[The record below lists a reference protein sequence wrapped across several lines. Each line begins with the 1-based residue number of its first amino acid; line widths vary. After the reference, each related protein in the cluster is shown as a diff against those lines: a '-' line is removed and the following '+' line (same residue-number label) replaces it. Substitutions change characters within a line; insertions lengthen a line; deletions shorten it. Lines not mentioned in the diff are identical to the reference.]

1 LGFKGTK
8 SPWRYGSNAPINKK
22 KEYLYK
28 NFQKPLKIQYF
39 MKNLSLILNGVL
51 IIAVGVLYYLHFFT
65 APHKA
70 AEARPDSTRAVT
82 GVPIVF
88 INIDTLLNNYDY
100 YQDLRMEME
109 DKQAEL
115 EAQLNAQSKTYEKN
129 AIDYQDKVSKG
140 LLTRREAAEIEQA
153 LYQEQQNLLAL
164 RDQLAMQLQEEEQV
178 RNRRLIDNIMVFL
191 RDYNKD
197 YHYQFI
203 FSNSFGDN
211 MLFASDSLNITYP
224 VLQGINK
231 KYREDQAANK

>member
-1 LGFKGTK
+1 
-8 SPWRYGSNAPINKK
+8 
-22 KEYLYK
+22 
-28 NFQKPLKIQYF
+28 

-51 IIAVGVLYYLHFFT
+51 ILAVGALYYLHFFT
-65 APHKA
+65 GPNKFG
-70 AEARPDSTRAVT
+70 EQKPDSTQAVT

-100 YQDLRMEME
+100 YQDLRIEME

-115 EAQLNAQSKTYEKN
+115 EAQLNSRSKIYEQN
-129 AIDYQDKVSKG
+129 AMDYQDKVNRG
-140 LLTRREAAEIEQA
+140 LVTRREAAELEQM
-153 LYQEQQNLLAL
+153 LMQEQQNLLAL
-164 RDQLAMQLQEEEQV
+164 RDELAMQLSEEEQV

-191 RDYNKD
+191 KDYNKD

-211 MLFASDSLNITYP
+211 MLFSSDSLNITYP

-231 KYREDQAANK
+231 KYREEKEANK